1 MMLRV
6 VAKPLGVNVVTFV
19 EAALRPLE
27 DAEIDVTPGVA
38 LVVKFATA
46 KAVPRMIVTWS
57 VTVPTL
63 SCEEV
68 RKTTVSFRAREAFP
82 AELWRATTIAG

>member
-1 MMLRV
+1 MMLRA
-6 VAKPLGVNVVTFV
+6 VAKPLGVRVATCV

-46 KAVPRMIVTWS
+46 KAAPRAIVTWL

-63 SCEEV
+63 S
-68 RKTTVSFRAREAFP
+68 
-82 AELWRATTIAG
+82 